1 MSFIRFI
8 TRYVKWYHIVGLLTG
23 ITILTGLIWWL
34 IEHDRGSSFRY
45 GDETDL
51 VGQD

>member
-8 TRYVKWYHIVGLLTG
+8 TRYVRWYHIVGLLLGVTVM
-23 ITILTGLIWWL
+23 TGLLWWL
-34 IEHDRGSSFRY
+34 IERDRASSFRY

-51 VGQD
+51 VGGD